1 CDEIKAQ
8 ADANQ
13 IGLVQTYQT
22 PCDVVQNSDVIFSC
36 LADPRSAK
44 EVVIGNCGVIHQA
57 DGCTALAGK
66 GYVEMTSIDP
76 DTSKDICNI
85 IESKGGRYLEAQMQ
99 GSKKQ
104 AEEGSLIILAAG
116 DKSLFDDCQTCFK
129 AIGKTAFY
137 LGNIGSATKMNL
149 CINMALGIGLAGL
162 AESMVLAERC
172 GLSCK
177 DFLEIFNLSEGASN
191 YLSNK
196 GQLINNRSFTKVE
209 QALEYMQKD
218 IKLCLDISN
227 DVKQNLP
234 VAAASNEAYK
244 TARRSGYDEHDVAI
258 VFMKMRH

>member
-1 CDEIKAQ
+1 M
-8 ADANQ
+8 
-13 IGLVQTYQT
+13 
-22 PCDVVQNSDVIFSC
+22 
-36 LADPRSAK
+36 
-44 EVVIGNCGVIHQA
+44 VIGNCGVIHQA
-57 DGCTALAGK
+57 GDEHSLAGK

-85 IESKGGRYLEAQMQ
+85 IESKGGRYVEAQMQ

-104 AEEGSLIILAAG
+104 AEVGSLIILAAG
-116 DKSLFDDCQTCFK
+116 DKSLFEDCQTCFK

-137 LGNIGSATKMNL
+137 LGDVGSATKMNL
-149 CINMALGIGLAGL
+149 CLNMAMGIGLAGL
-162 AESMVLAERC
+162 AESLVLTERC

-177 DFLEIFNLSEGASN
+177 DFLDIFNLSQGASS

-196 GQLINNRSFTKVE
+196 GELIYSRCFSKVE

-234 VAAASNEAYK
+234 VAAAANEAYK
-244 TARRSGYDEHDVAI
+244 TARRSGYDEHDVSI

>member
-1 CDEIKAQ
+1 LLFPQ
-8 ADANQ
+8 
-13 IGLVQTYQT
+13 
-22 PCDVVQNSDVIFSC
+22 
-36 LADPRSAK
+36 
-44 EVVIGNCGVIHQA
+44 VVIGNCGVIHQA
-57 DGCTALAGK
+57 DGCAALAGK

-104 AEEGSLIILAAG
+104 AEGGSLIILAAG

-137 LGNIGSATKMNL
+137 FGQYRVGDQDESVHQHGSGYRACRT
-149 CINMALGIGLAGL
+149 

-177 DFLEIFNLSEGASN
+177 DFLEIFNLSEGASS

-196 GQLINNRSFTKVE
+196 GQLINNRSFSKVE

-244 TARRSGYDEHDVAI
+244 TVRRSGYDEHDVAI